1 MQHLPAL
8 RRLESSAT
16 HEPHA
21 LRCLFK
27 PSSGKS
33 RAMNLVDEVE
43 SILCDAI
50 DAVPLSF
57 RPMEVYDAERVY
69 AWLNDEE
76 VYAQLHWRPS
86 SLEDARERLEMWMC
100 EEHSVRL
107 MILWEDEEV
116 GFLHLDGID
125 DHRRLVWLA
134 LIVLDPRR
142 VNEGIGTKALSR
154 VVNRLRGM
162 GTFRQMLLAVDRTN
176 HRALS
181 VYRRLGFE
189 RIDSRRQHF
198 PGGLQV
204 EQWIMEC
211 GL

>member
-1 MQHLPAL
+1 MQHAPAF
-8 RRLESSAT
+8 
-16 HEPHA
+16 
-21 LRCLFK
+21 RCLETGVASSTRPFRRPQK
-27 PSSGKS
+27 PCSGKS
-33 RAMNLVDEVE
+33 RSMNLVQEVE
-43 SILCDAI
+43 SALCDAA
-50 DAVPLSF
+50 DAGPLSF
-57 RPMEVYDAERVY
+57 RPMEVYDAEHVY
-69 AWLNDEE
+69 AWLNDET
-76 VYAQLHWRPS
+76 VYSQLHWRPS
-86 SLEDARERLEMWMC
+86 SLEDARERMEMWMC

-107 MILWEDEEV
+107 MILWHDEEV

-125 DHRRLVWLA
+125 DHRRQVWLA

-142 VNEGIGTKALSR
+142 VNHGIGTKTLSI
-154 VVNRLRGM
+154 VLDRLRGM
-162 GTFRQMLLAVDRTN
+162 GTFRQMLLAVDQSN

-189 RIDSRRQHF
+189 RIDSRLQHF